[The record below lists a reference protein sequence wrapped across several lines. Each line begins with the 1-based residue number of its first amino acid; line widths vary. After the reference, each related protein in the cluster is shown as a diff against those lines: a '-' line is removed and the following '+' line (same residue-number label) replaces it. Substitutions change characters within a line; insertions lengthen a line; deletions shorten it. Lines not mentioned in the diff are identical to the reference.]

1 MDEFLIEHSFT
12 IENIG
17 KEPTYEVVRG
27 NKHIQTCIDATLT
40 RDNPGTI
47 NAWTVEREF
56 NGSDHNT
63 ITFELH
69 LSPKETA
76 AERNWNKGEGS
87 ELTRLLKC
95 ESFYEPTMLTE
106 KKLDRC
112 LYQAYKKLQNPGHS
126 LPAKEKEEE
135 SESKCMVYQGS
146 EKNGQENQESV

>member
-1 MDEFLIEHSFT
+1 MSLIEYSNQKGLPLLIGTDTNCHSLMFGNESNKRGQELDEFLIEHSFT

-63 ITFELH
+63 ITFELQ
-69 LSPKETA
+69 LSPC
-76 AERNWNKGEGS
+76 
-87 ELTRLLKC
+87 LLYT
-95 ESFYEPTMLTE
+95 SPSPR
-106 KKLDRC
+106 D
-112 LYQAYKKLQNPGHS
+112 S
-126 LPAKEKEEE
+126 
-135 SESKCMVYQGS
+135 
-146 EKNGQENQESV
+146 